1 MSDPVGCIVR
11 ATAGREKGQ
20 VFCVVGTQEEMLLL
34 ADGKRRRLA
43 RPKRKKL
50 GHVCCLTHRQ
60 NQFDHPVVE
69 KLRQGRTVSN
79 REVRQ
84 LLGAFQAQSRR
95 V

>member
-1 MSDPVGCIVR
+1 MSDPTGCIVR
-11 ATAGREKGQ
+11 ATAGREKGN
-20 VFCVVGTQEEMLLL
+20 VFCVVGAQEEMLLL

-43 RPKRKKL
+43 KPKRKKL
-50 GHVCCLTHRQ
+50 GHVRCLTDQQ

-69 KLRQGRTVSN
+69 KLRQGLTVSN

>member
-1 MSDPVGCIVR
+1 MSNPIGCIVR

-43 RPKRKKL
+43 RPKRKKP
-50 GHVCCLTHRQ
+50 GHVCCLTDQQ

-69 KLRQGRTVSN
+69 NLRQGLTVSN

>member
-1 MSDPVGCIVR
+1 MYDPVGTIVQ
-11 ATAGREKGQ
+11 ATAGRAKGS
-20 VFCVVGTQEEMLLL
+20 VFCVTGTDGEMLLL

-43 RPKRKKL
+43 KPKRKKL
-50 GHVCCLTHRQ
+50 GHVRCLTDQQ

-69 KLRQGRTVSN
+69 KLRQGLTVSN
-79 REVRQ
+79 RELRQ

>member
-1 MSDPVGCIVR
+1 MCDPIGCIVR
-11 ATAGREKGQ
+11 ATAGREKER
-20 VFCVVGTQEEMLLL
+20 VFCVVGTAEDMLLL

-43 RPKRKKL
+43 SPKRKKL
-50 GHVCCLTHRQ
+50 GHVCCLTDQQ

-69 KLRQGRTVSN
+69 KLRQGLTVSN
-79 REVRQ
+79 RELRQ